1 MSITPLFVR
10 DMATLRARLSL
21 SGATQTDTVQAI
33 ESATIVVRA
42 KMYARLGAARVDAI
56 EAIEPAV
63 DATSPLDP
71 QPEISPQTA
80 DQRLRS
86 IAEEAEVLWIKW
98 ILLHDLPTLFMDSS
112 FKQDQVWNEEGLT
125 RRATT
130 QIDDML
136 DRTRSRLQD
145 LLGFLDTNGTK
156 FGGKV
161 TAVSIGPDTTPV
173 MRPGDSVRQEARYG
187 L

>member
-1 MSITPLFVR
+1 MSIAPLFVR
-10 DMATLRARLSL
+10 NLTTLRARLSL

-33 ESATIVVRA
+33 NSAMIEVRA
-42 KMYARLGAARVDAI
+42 RMYARFGADRVDSIVAI
-56 EAIEPAV
+56 DPAV
-63 DATSPLDP
+63 ENPSQLVPP
-71 QPEISPQTA
+71 PEIAPQTP

-98 ILLHDLPTLFMDSS
+98 ILLNELPVLFMDSS

-125 RRATT
+125 RRATA
-130 QIDDML
+130 QISDML
-136 DRTRSRLQD
+136 DRVKSRLED
-145 LLGFLDTNGTK
+145 LLGFIESDGSE

-161 TAVSIGPDTTPV
+161 RATVIGPDTTP
-173 MRPGDSVRQEARYG
+173 MRPFGSIAQGARYG